1 MVKHTFRVER
11 VYGKWKMPPLR
22 RSAIARAFTSAVQ
35 FKMHAPTTLPPWQ
48 VPWGS
53 EMADGFLQTTKPT
66 TIIILAERSNLLFT
80 RSGATASSLCLS
92 HDSDFGGGRLSC
104 DFEEENVHFSEIFNC
119 FKNDQVQNS
128 YQNIYETA
136 KQKRVF
142 DESAKVPFLLSSLC
156 PPSASLVYGKWKMP
170 PLRRSAIARAFTSA
184 VQFKMH
190 APTTHWLFSCFI

>member
-1 MVKHTFRVER
+1 MYIFLKYSTVSKTTKSKTVIRIFYETAKDKRFFALVSQKVLSSSSLCPPSASL

-80 RSGATASSLCLS
+80 RSGATASSLPIEKTT
-92 HDSDFGGGRLSC
+92 FIG
-104 DFEEENVHFSEIFNC
+104 FC
-119 FKNDQVQNS
+119 FFT
-128 YQNIYETA
+128 Y
-136 KQKRVF
+136 VF
-142 DESAKVPFLLSSLC
+142 L
-156 PPSASLVYGKWKMP
+156 
-170 PLRRSAIARAFTSA
+170 
-184 VQFKMH
+184 
-190 APTTHWLFSCFI
+190 

>member
-1 MVKHTFRVER
+1 MKPRNTKDFALVSQKVLSPSSLCPPSASL
-11 VYGKWKMPPLR
+11 VYGTWKMPPLR

-92 HDSDFGGGRLSC
+92 HDSDFSGGRLSC
-104 DFEEENVHFSEIFNC
+104 DHEEENEHFSEISKHKRFRLC
-119 FKNDQVQNS
+119 QPKGSFSFFFVQ
-128 YQNIYETA
+128 
-136 KQKRVF
+136 
-142 DESAKVPFLLSSLC
+142 PFACLLSS
-156 PPSASLVYGKWKMP
+156 
-170 PLRRSAIARAFTSA
+170 
-184 VQFKMH
+184 
-190 APTTHWLFSCFI
+190 

>member
-1 MVKHTFRVER
+1 
-11 VYGKWKMPPLR
+11 
-22 RSAIARAFTSAVQ
+22 
-35 FKMHAPTTLPPWQ
+35 
-48 VPWGS
+48 
-53 EMADGFLQTTKPT
+53 MADGFLQTTKPT

-142 DESAKVPFLLSSLC
+142 DESAKVPFLSLLCGTFCLSFIVVT
-156 PPSASLVYGKWKMP
+156 PASDECLNFGHLPAVIAVP
-170 PLRRSAIARAFTSA
+170 RACVCIFVDLR
-184 VQFKMH
+184 
-190 APTTHWLFSCFI
+190 

>member
-1 MVKHTFRVER
+1 
-11 VYGKWKMPPLR
+11 MPPLR

-142 DESAKVPFLLSSLC
+142 DESAKVPFLLSSLWNLL
-156 PPSASLVYGKWKMP
+156 PVFIVVTPASDECLNFGHLPAVIAVP
-170 PLRRSAIARAFTSA
+170 RACVCIFVDRR
-184 VQFKMH
+184 
-190 APTTHWLFSCFI
+190 

>member
-1 MVKHTFRVER
+1 MYIFLKYSTVSKTTKSKTVIRMFYETAKDKRFFALVSKKVLGSSSLCPPSASL

-80 RSGATASSLCLS
+80 RSGATASSLM
-92 HDSDFGGGRLSC
+92 
-104 DFEEENVHFSEIFNC
+104 
-119 FKNDQVQNS
+119 
-128 YQNIYETA
+128 
-136 KQKRVF
+136 
-142 DESAKVPFLLSSLC
+142 
-156 PPSASLVYGKWKMP
+156 LVYVRYMSITKKRE
-170 PLRRSAIARAFTSA
+170 LRS
-184 VQFKMH
+184 
-190 APTTHWLFSCFI
+190 

>member
-1 MVKHTFRVER
+1 MNIFLKYSTVSKTTKSKTVIRMFYETAKDKRFFALVSKKVLGSSSLCPPSASL

-80 RSGATASSLCLS
+80 RSGATASSL
-92 HDSDFGGGRLSC
+92 
-104 DFEEENVHFSEIFNC
+104 
-119 FKNDQVQNS
+119 
-128 YQNIYETA
+128 
-136 KQKRVF
+136 
-142 DESAKVPFLLSSLC
+142 
-156 PPSASLVYGKWKMP
+156 
-170 PLRRSAIARAFTSA
+170 FTRD
-184 VQFKMH
+184 
-190 APTTHWLFSCFI
+190 